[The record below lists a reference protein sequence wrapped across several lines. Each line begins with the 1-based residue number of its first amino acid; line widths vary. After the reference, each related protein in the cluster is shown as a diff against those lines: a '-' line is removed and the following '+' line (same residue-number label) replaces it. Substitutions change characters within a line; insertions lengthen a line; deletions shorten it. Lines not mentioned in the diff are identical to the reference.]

1 MSNSGMYRFAVAG
14 LCTLIYSC
22 AETGTMQS
30 RSPSVINDTPRP
42 ARPISSNDELP
53 QMTLPR
59 LIITKKDRKLE
70 VFDGDKLVKTFRI
83 SLGFAPIGAK
93 ETEGDGKTP
102 EGEFYIYT
110 KNEKSAFYLSLGVS
124 YPSVKDAERGLSEGL
139 ISQAEHDEIVDAVLK
154 RKMPPQ
160 KTQLGGEIYLHGG
173 GTGKDWTYGCAA
185 LADEDIREL
194 FNAIP
199 IGTPIGILP

>member
-1 MSNSGMYRFAVAG
+1 MKQYENNEFH
-14 LCTLIYSC
+14 
-22 AETGTMQS
+22 S
-30 RSPSVINDTPRP
+30 RPPQ
-42 ARPISSNDELP
+42 PIRNIDDGELP
-53 QMTLPR
+53 EMSLPS
-59 LIITKKDRKLE
+59 LVITKKDRKLE
-70 VFDGDKLVKTFRI
+70 VFDGEKLIKTFKI
-83 SLGFAPIGAK
+83 SLGFTPVGDK
-93 ETEGDGKTP
+93 EREGDGKTP

-110 KNEKSAFYLSLGVS
+110 KNRKSQFYLSLGVS
-124 YPSVKDAERGLSEGL
+124 YPGIEDAERGLRYGL
-139 ISQAEHDEIVDAVLK
+139 IDKDDHDSIVEAVRQ

-199 IGTPIGILP
+199 IGTPIVIRP

>member
-1 MSNSGMYRFAVAG
+1 
-14 LCTLIYSC
+14 
-22 AETGTMQS
+22 
-30 RSPSVINDTPRP
+30 
-42 ARPISSNDELP
+42 
-53 QMTLPR
+53 MTLPR

-83 SLGFAPIGAK
+83 SLGFTPVGAK

-110 KNEKSAFYLSLGVS
+110 KNEKSKFYLSLGVS
-124 YPSVKDAERGLSEGL
+124 YPGVSDAERGLSEGL
-139 ISQAEHDEIVDAVLK
+139 ISQTEYDEIVDDVLK

-160 KTQLGGEIYLHGG
+160 KTQLGGEIFLHGG

-199 IGTPIGILP
+199 IGTPIVISP

>member
-1 MSNSGMYRFAVAG
+1 MYRVVVAG
-14 LCTLIYSC
+14 LCTLIYGCS
-22 AETGTMQS
+22 ETGTMQS
-30 RSPSVINDTPRP
+30 RPPNVINDAPRP

-59 LIITKKDRKLE
+59 LVITKKDRKLE
-70 VFDGDKLVKTFRI
+70 VFDGDTLVKTFRI
-83 SLGFAPIGAK
+83 SLGFTPVGAK

-124 YPSVKDAERGLSEGL
+124 YPGVSDAERGLSEGL
-139 ISQAEHDEIVDAVLK
+139 ISQAEHDEIVDAVRN

-160 KTQLGGEIYLHGG
+160 KTQLGGEIFLHGG

-199 IGTPIGILP
+199 IGTLIEIRP